1 MKIVIHIDIFNEYK
15 NNEKQVQIEQKPWK
29 T

>member
-1 MKIVIHIDIFNEYK
+1 MKIVIHIDISNEYK